1 MPSKLIFLDFL
12 GILFGIILLSHGGDV
27 LTKSSVDLSLKFSV
41 PKIIIGMTV
50 VSFATSAPE
59 LIVSLNATLNGF
71 SNFAIGNVIGSN
83 IANIGL
89 VLGIITIIYPIT
101 LQQRFYTSDFPI
113 LMLSTFLFY
122 LLLITGNK
130 ISRGEGI
137 VLLVLISL
145 ILIYLFLYQ
154 KKSIS
159 EFSDVGDTSKISIP
173 KSIFYVLFSGLL
185 LWLGSETLIKSA
197 ISVANKYEISERVI
211 SVTMVAIG
219 TSIPELAASVV
230 ASIKKQNDLS
240 IGNLIGSNIFNLL
253 VVIGITSTVLPIEQI
268 DSKIIYN
275 DMLWVILF
283 SAIILPL
290 AYLKKRNVLS
300 RKKGIILLT
309 LYLIFIIPLLIS

>member
-1 MPSKLIFLDFL
+1 MDFL

-71 SNFAIGNVIGSN
+71 SNFAVGNVIGSN

-101 LQQRFYTSDFPI
+101 LQQRFYSSDFPI

-122 LLLITGNK
+122 ILLITANK
-130 ISRGEGI
+130 ISRAEGI
-137 VLLVLISL
+137 ILIVSISL

-268 DSKIIYN
+268 EPKIIFN

-290 AYLKKRNVLS
+290 AYLKRKNVLT

-309 LYLIFIIPLLIS
+309 LYLIFIIPLLLS

>member
-1 MPSKLIFLDFL
+1 LDFL
-12 GILFGIILLSHGGDV
+12 GIFFGIILLSHGGDI
-27 LTKSSVDLSLKFSV
+27 LTKSSVDISLKFSV

-71 SNFAIGNVIGSN
+71 SNFAVGNVIGSN

-101 LQQRFYTSDFPI
+101 LKQRFYTSDFPI

-122 LLLITGNK
+122 LLLITGSK
-130 ISRGEGI
+130 ISRVEGI
-137 VLLVLISL
+137 ILLVLISL
-145 ILIYLFLYQ
+145 IIIYLFLYQ

-159 EFSDVGDTSKISIP
+159 EFSDLGDISKISIS
-173 KSIFYVLFSGLL
+173 KSIIYVLFSGLL

-197 ISVANKYEISERVI
+197 ISIANRYEISERVI

-230 ASIKKQNDLS
+230 ASVKKQNDLS

-268 DSKIIYN
+268 DSKIIFN

-290 AYLKKRNVLS
+290 AYLKRKNILT

-309 LYLIFIIPLLIS
+309 LYLIFIIPLILS

>member
-1 MPSKLIFLDFL
+1 MDFL

-268 DSKIIYN
+268 DSKIIFN
-275 DMLWVILF
+275 DMLWVIFF

-290 AYLKKRNVLS
+290 AYLKRRNILT

-309 LYLIFIIPLLIS
+309 LYLIFIIPLLLS

>member
-1 MPSKLIFLDFL
+1 MDFL

-268 DSKIIYN
+268 EPKIMFN

-290 AYLKKRNVLS
+290 AYLKRKNVLT

-309 LYLIFIIPLLIS
+309 LYLIFIIPLLLS

>member
-1 MPSKLIFLDFL
+1 MDFL

-27 LTKSSVDLSLKFSV
+27 LTKSSVDLSLKISV

-268 DSKIIYN
+268 DSKIIFN

-290 AYLKKRNVLS
+290 AYLKSRNILT

-309 LYLIFIIPLLIS
+309 LYLIFIIPLILS

>member
-1 MPSKLIFLDFL
+1 MDFL

-71 SNFAIGNVIGSN
+71 SNFAVGNVIGSN

-145 ILIYLFLYQ
+145 ILMYLFLYQ

-268 DSKIIYN
+268 DSKIIFN

-290 AYLKKRNVLS
+290 AYLKRRNILT

-309 LYLIFIIPLLIS
+309 LYLIFIIPLLLS

>member
-1 MPSKLIFLDFL
+1 MDFL
-12 GILFGIILLSHGGDV
+12 GILFGIILLSHGGDI
-27 LTKSSVDLSLKFSV
+27 LTKSSIDLSLKFSV

-59 LIVSLNATLNGF
+59 LIVSLNATLIGF

-89 VLGIITIIYPIT
+89 VLGIIIIIYPIT
-101 LQQRFYTSDFPI
+101 LQQRFYSSDFPI

-122 LLLITGNK
+122 ILLITGSK
-130 ISRGEGI
+130 ISRAEGI
-137 VLLVLISL
+137 ILLVSISL

-197 ISVANKYEISERVI
+197 ISVANKYEISQRVI
-211 SVTMVAIG
+211 SVTMIAIG

-268 DSKIIYN
+268 DSKIIFN

-290 AYLKKRNVLS
+290 AYLKRRNILT

-309 LYLIFIIPLLIS
+309 LYLIFIIPLLLS

>member
-1 MPSKLIFLDFL
+1 
-12 GILFGIILLSHGGDV
+12 
-27 LTKSSVDLSLKFSV
+27 
-41 PKIIIGMTV
+41 MTV

-89 VLGIITIIYPIT
+89 VLGIITIIYPIN

-137 VLLVLISL
+137 ILLVLISI

-268 DSKIIYN
+268 EPKIIFN

-290 AYLKKRNVLS
+290 AYLKRKNVLT

-309 LYLIFIIPLLIS
+309 LYLIFIIPLLLS

>member
-1 MPSKLIFLDFL
+1 MDFL
-12 GILFGIILLSHGGDV
+12 GILFGIILLSYGGDV

-122 LLLITGNK
+122 LLLVTGNK

-268 DSKIIYN
+268 DSKIIFS

-290 AYLKKRNVLS
+290 AYLKRRNILT

-309 LYLIFIIPLLIS
+309 LYLIFIIPLLLS

>member
-1 MPSKLIFLDFL
+1 LDFL
-12 GILFGIILLSHGGDV
+12 GILFGIILLSHGGDI
-27 LTKSSVDLSLKFSV
+27 LTKSSIDLSLKFSV

-59 LIVSLNATLNGF
+59 LIVSLNATLIGF

-89 VLGIITIIYPIT
+89 VLGIIIIIYPIT
-101 LQQRFYTSDFPI
+101 LQQRFYSSDFPI

-122 LLLITGNK
+122 ILLITGSK
-130 ISRGEGI
+130 ISRAEGI
-137 VLLVLISL
+137 ILLVSISL

-197 ISVANKYEISERVI
+197 ISVANKYEISQRVI

-268 DSKIIYN
+268 DSKIIFN

-290 AYLKKRNVLS
+290 AYLKRRNILT

-309 LYLIFIIPLLIS
+309 LYLIFIIPLLLS

>member
-1 MPSKLIFLDFL
+1 MDFL

-89 VLGIITIIYPIT
+89 VLGIITIIYPIN

-137 VLLVLISL
+137 ILLVLISI

-159 EFSDVGDTSKISIP
+159 EFSDVANTSKISIP

-268 DSKIIYN
+268 DSKIIFN

-290 AYLKKRNVLS
+290 AYLKRRNILT

-309 LYLIFIIPLLIS
+309 LYLIFIIPLLLS

>member
-1 MPSKLIFLDFL
+1 MDFL

-130 ISRGEGI
+130 ISRSEGI

-145 ILIYLFLYQ
+145 ILIYLFFYQ

-159 EFSDVGDTSKISIP
+159 EFSDVGNTSKISIP

-268 DSKIIYN
+268 DSKIIFN

-290 AYLKKRNVLS
+290 AYLKRRNILT

-309 LYLIFIIPLLIS
+309 LYLIFIIPLILS

>member
-1 MPSKLIFLDFL
+1 MDFL

-219 TSIPELAASVV
+219 TSIPELDASVV

-268 DSKIIYN
+268 DSKIIFN

-290 AYLKKRNVLS
+290 AYLKRRNILT

-309 LYLIFIIPLLIS
+309 LYLIFIIPLLLS